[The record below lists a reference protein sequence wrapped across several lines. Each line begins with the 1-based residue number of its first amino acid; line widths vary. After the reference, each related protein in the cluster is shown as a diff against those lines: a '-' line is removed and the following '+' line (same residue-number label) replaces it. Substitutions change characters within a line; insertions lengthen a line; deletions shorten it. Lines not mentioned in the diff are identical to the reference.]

1 MWILAP
7 KNLLRICEI
16 CSGGRDWWGT
26 MDMTVGWLVSLSKK
40 WRRGA
45 LIVVSSVERYFLN
58 KSLRDDAASVV
69 QQYFWLSLLNYCPQL
84 DSCRR
89 SVIQTVFFSRHCPT
103 WLSRAPPIALSRLD
117 ICKIHRRRI
126 ICLKLS
132 ILTCLV
138 FDLQS
143 FWVPPRSLFLRTGR
157 APSPLKNSS
166 DLVRKKSK
174 ICNNLFGLERTYPLS
189 LPPLIKIFWLIQPYF
204 PTPVIPLDPR
214 ARDVFSSKDMK
225 SRNRGDKSWLQVGWI
240 LGSGGHRP
248 ARATVT
254 PCKVTHYRAYLTY
267 LVPAWQTQDRKVEF
281 KNILYSGAG
290 SEPKFATHKSARY
303 LDTWVWW
310 QYILL

>member
-1 MWILAP
+1 MVFSDNIKHEVFVQFLQYSWPNLATKRKAEAMWILAP

-84 DSCRR
+84 DSCLR

-132 ILTCLV
+132 IPTCLV
-138 FDLQS
+138 PQ
-143 FWVPPRSLFLRTGR
+143 
-157 APSPLKNSS
+157 PLWSAKF
-166 DLVRKKSK
+166 
-174 ICNNLFGLERTYPLS
+174 FGFLS
-189 LPPLIKIFWLIQPYF
+189 L
-204 PTPVIPLDPR
+204 
-214 ARDVFSSKDMK
+214 
-225 SRNRGDKSWLQVGWI
+225 
-240 LGSGGHRP
+240 
-248 ARATVT
+248 
-254 PCKVTHYRAYLTY
+254 
-267 LVPAWQTQDRKVEF
+267 LVPRGLCF
-281 KNILYSGAG
+281 
-290 SEPKFATHKSARY
+290 
-303 LDTWVWW
+303 
-310 QYILL
+310 